1 MKLLAMTV
9 LLLTIY
15 RLEGITLKSQRRS

>member
-15 RLEGITLKSQRRS
+15 RLEGLTLKSQRRS